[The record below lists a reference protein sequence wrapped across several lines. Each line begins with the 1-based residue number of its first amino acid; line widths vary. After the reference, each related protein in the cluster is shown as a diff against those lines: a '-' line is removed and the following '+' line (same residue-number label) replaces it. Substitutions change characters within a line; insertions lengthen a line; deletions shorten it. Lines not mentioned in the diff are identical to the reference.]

1 MEVCAKMIV
10 KGRVQ
15 GVGFRWFVQQ
25 RAKSFGVSGYV
36 RNLDNGDVEI
46 EAEGDRG
53 RVEELLKSVRVGPTF
68 SKVRDVVIEWQQFT
82 GKYYSFNTT
91 F

>member
-25 RAKSFGVSGYV
+25 RAEKFGVSGYV
-36 RNLDNGDVEI
+36 KNLDNGDVGI
-46 EAEGDRG
+46 EA
-53 RVEELLKSVRVGPTF
+53 
-68 SKVRDVVIEWQQFT
+68 
-82 GKYYSFNTT
+82 
-91 F
+91 

>member
-1 MEVCAKMIV
+1 MIV

-25 RAKSFGVSGYV
+25 RAKKFGVNGYV
-36 RNLDNGDVEI
+36 KNLDNGDVGI
-46 EAEGDRG
+46 EAEGERG
-53 RVEELLKSVRVGPTF
+53 RVEALIKSVKVGPTF
-68 SKVRDVVIEWQQFT
+68 SKVADVVIEWQQFT
-82 GKYYSFNTT
+82 GRYDSFNTA

>member
-1 MEVCAKMIV
+1 MTV

-25 RAKSFGVSGYV
+25 KAQKFEVSGYV

-46 EAEGDRG
+46 EAEGERG
-53 RVEELLKSVRVGPTF
+53 RLEELIKSVKVGPTF
-68 SKVRDVVIEWQQFT
+68 SKVADIIIEWQTFT
-82 GKYYSFNTT
+82 GQYDSFNTIL
-91 F
+91 

>member
-1 MEVCAKMIV
+1 MEANAKIIV

-25 RAKSFGVSGYV
+25 RAKNFAVSGYV
-36 RNLDNGDVEI
+36 KNLDNGDVEI

-53 RVEELLKSVRVGPTF
+53 RVEELIKSVKVGPTF
-68 SKVRDVVIEWQQFT
+68 SKVRDVIIEWQQST
-82 GKYYSFNTT
+82 GKYDSFDTT

>member
-25 RAKSFGVSGYV
+25 RAKRFEVNGYAK
-36 RNLDNGDVEI
+36 NLDSGDVEI
-46 EAEGDRG
+46 EAEGERG
-53 RVEELLKSVRVGPTF
+53 RVEELIKSVKVGPTF
-68 SKVRDVVIEWQQFT
+68 SKVVDIVIEWQKFT
-82 GKYYSFNTT
+82 GKYDSFNTT

>member
-1 MEVCAKMIV
+1 MTA

-25 RAKSFGVSGYV
+25 KATEFGVNGYV
-36 RNLDNGDVEI
+36 KNLYSGGVQI
-46 EAEGDRG
+46 EAEGERG
-53 RVEELLKSVRVGPTF
+53 RVEELIKAVKVGPRF
-68 SKVRDVVIEWQQFT
+68 SKVVDVAIEWQEFT
-82 GKYYSFNTT
+82 GKYDSFEVT

>member
-1 MEVCAKMIV
+1 MEVIAKIIV

-25 RAKSFGVSGYV
+25 RAKNFAVSGYV
-36 RNLDNGDVEI
+36 KNLDNGDVEI
-46 EAEGDRG
+46 EAEGDRD
-53 RVEELLKSVRVGPTF
+53 RVEQLLKSVKVGPTF
-68 SKVRDVVIEWQQFT
+68 SKVRDVIIEWQQFT
-82 GKYYSFNTT
+82 GKYDSFDTT

>member
-15 GVGFRWFVQQ
+15 GVGFRWFVQL
-25 RAKSFGVSGYV
+25 RAKKFGVTGYV
-36 RNLDNGDVEI
+36 RNLDNGDVGI
-46 EAEGDRG
+46 EAEGERG
-53 RVEELLKSVRVGPTF
+53 RVEALIKSVKVGPTF
-68 SKVRDVVIEWQQFT
+68 SKVTDVVIEWQQFT
-82 GKYYSFNTT
+82 GKYDSFSTT

>member
-1 MEVCAKMIV
+1 VEVCAKMIV

-25 RAKSFGVSGYV
+25 KGKEFQVSGYV
-36 RNLDNGDVEI
+36 KNLDNGDVEI
-46 EAEGDRG
+46 GAEGERG
-53 RVEELLKSVRVGPTF
+53 RVEELIKSVKVGPVF
-68 SKVRDVVIEWQQFT
+68 SKVADVVIEWQQFT
-82 GKYYSFNTT
+82 GKYDSFNTT

>member
-25 RAKSFGVSGYV
+25 KAKKFGVSGYV
-36 RNLDNGDVEI
+36 KNLDNGDVEI
-46 EAEGDRG
+46 EAEGERG
-53 RVEELLKSVRVGPTF
+53 RVEELIKSIKVGSTF
-68 SKVRDVVIEWQQFT
+68 SKVVDVVIEWQQFT
-82 GKYYSFNTT
+82 GKYDSFDTT